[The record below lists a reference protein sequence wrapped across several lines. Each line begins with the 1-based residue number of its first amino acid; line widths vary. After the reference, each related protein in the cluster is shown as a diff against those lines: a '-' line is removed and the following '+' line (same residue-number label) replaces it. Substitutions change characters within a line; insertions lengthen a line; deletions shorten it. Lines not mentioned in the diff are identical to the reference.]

1 VRKANLLLLAVVA
14 LCTAPAFAQEGT
26 ATGTGFF
33 SGTGQPMAINADS
46 LEWRQN
52 EKMYV
57 ARGAASVTQGEVTI
71 YAETLTAHYVE
82 KAGGGSTI
90 GQVEAEGGVHIKSK
104 AQDVYG
110 QRGVYDLNRQVAVL
124 KGDNLKFVMGEDVVT
139 ARDTLEFWQKE
150 NLAVA
155 RGDARATRGEQVVAG
170 DVLTAALE
178 KAKGGKMAIRKMSA
192 EGNVL
197 VATKEEVARGDRG
210 LYDLQKQ
217 QAVLEGNV
225 RITRGQN
232 QLNGAK
238 AIVDMKT
245 GISRLIAAKGQ
256 QVKALMVP
264 NSAPEVKP

>member
-1 VRKANLLLLAVVA
+1 MKHFLVLSLLLLALPVH
-14 LCTAPAFAQEGT
+14 AQEAANGMF
-26 ATGTGFF
+26 G
-33 SGTGQPMAINADS
+33 SNGQPLSVNADS

-57 ARGAASVTQGEVTI
+57 ARGKASVTQGNVTLM
-71 YAETLTAHYVE
+71 AETLTAHYVE
-82 KAGGGSTI
+82 KPEGGTQI
-90 GQVEAEGGVHIKSK
+90 NLIEAEGGVHIKGQ

-124 KGDNLKFVMGEDVVT
+124 KGDNLQLIMGEDTVT
-139 ARDTLEFWQKE
+139 ARDTLEFWQQE
-150 NLAVA
+150 NIAVA
-155 RGDARATRGEQVVAG
+155 RGEAKATRGEQIIAG
-170 DVLTAALE
+170 DILTAQLE
-178 KAKGGKMAIRKMSA
+178 KAAGGKLVIRKMSA

-197 VATKEEVARGDRG
+197 VATKDEIARGDRG
-210 LYDLQKQ
+210 LYDLKKE

-225 RITRGQN
+225 RITRGPN

-238 AIVDMKT
+238 AIVDLKN
-245 GISRLIAAKGQ
+245 GVSRLVAAKGQ